1 MFHFLFQE
9 IHKPI
14 ILVLNPLDSLGNN
27 QVNPIIFL
35 LDYWVHIFLIL
46 ISACHS
52 ATKVEEKNSLNIF
65 QLATMQRQAEI
76 VVTRHKQ
83 KSLVMIT
90 RIKITIFNKQHVF
103 GAINN

>member
-35 LDYWVHIFLIL
+35 LDYW
-46 ISACHS
+46 
-52 ATKVEEKNSLNIF
+52 
-65 QLATMQRQAEI
+65 LATMQRQADI

-83 KSLVMIT
+83 K
-90 RIKITIFNKQHVF
+90 
-103 GAINN
+103 